1 MEPGIASA
9 MVRPTMLLRRSS
21 VAAGSSSEGGGL
33 RRAPR
38 LWPMRHHATST
49 GPKIARTV
57 LAAGRLNDGSAR
69 TGSAIMRFQTYRD
82 QSRSRHFDLI
92 GGRGHPW
99 QIDLVSVTAAA
110 LLMVGFACALLAQ
123 LVH

>member
-1 MEPGIASA
+1 
-9 MVRPTMLLRRSS
+9 
-21 VAAGSSSEGGGL
+21 
-33 RRAPR
+33 
-38 LWPMRHHATST
+38 
-49 GPKIARTV
+49 
-57 LAAGRLNDGSAR
+57 
-69 TGSAIMRFQTYRD
+69 MRFQTYRD

>member
-1 MEPGIASA
+1 
-9 MVRPTMLLRRSS
+9 
-21 VAAGSSSEGGGL
+21 
-33 RRAPR
+33 
-38 LWPMRHHATST
+38 MRHHATST

-99 QIDLVSVTAAA
+99 KIDLVSVTISA
-110 LLMVGFACALLAQ
+110 LLVAGFACALLAQ